1 MGMARAAIL
10 ILVLLLAMSAG
21 DECDDNNDVK
31 NADFE
36 KGTDNWAAAS
46 TIVQTVS
53 GSVCYEGSKCVQQ
66 KATGVYEDLFHQDV
80 VVPATIEGYQAIA
93 RLWVNGITQKPADKD
108 CANDDARIILFAY
121 DGGGS
126 TLGKHTGQWAS
137 LSGKD
142 QVFVKETW
150 DLPENTQRLRY
161 QVETGD
167 CVNTGSG
174 RHATGLTFDHVCMFE
189 GVPWCSATTTQWAA
203 SATASSYKANHAAS
217 TAKDEPLEWDSNPTD
232 PSNCDPKAD
241 MEWRPSTRKDHDWLE
256 LSYTT
261 PMYLDRIV
269 IVLDYEPGRISNITV
284 HPIDSTD
291 PKWYADSA
299 NKVWDAAWGDDE
311 YERFSNKDHAD
322 YCIDNTKKRP
332 YWSPTI
338 SRTES
343 KIDKVRIDV
352 KAVSD
357 EAEEA
362 WSSIDA
368 VMIDGCVNAN
378 PHAPTNLRPEI
389 IHDTSPTIEWD
400 KGFDYDGDALTYHVF
415 VGSALYGSDVVNDEE
430 TTGTSWD
437 ITSTLT
443 YDTDYFVRLFS
454 EDPHGGV
461 STVTDAIF
469 KCANDAPGMPY
480 DIAPNVTTELNPTLT
495 WKCEN
500 VDNDTL
506 RYSLNVGSELFRW
519 GEVPGDDELD
529 LRRYLVTFRGVE
541 WIQRRVL
548 FGWGGLDDI
557 NSDDQWGLR
566 EYLRYWHEQGDW
578 VGVGSIV
585 VNGNVVTLTHA
596 GNKAIL
602 TRSGDDILM
611 DISLGATTI
620 INDWKLEV
628 NDDEKV
634 LDIVTFVKN
643 GDDTKL
649 TVSNSSGTGITFTR
663 AGADVSM
670 VIPGKD
676 SIGLKAKG
684 DDPVIVYDRNNI
696 VEIGRTTERSF
707 EIETTLAYG
716 DYHVEL
722 WAEDVFPEGDPNEGK
737 VMPNGQSYL
746 AFHTFT
752 VGEMPQVLITSHKN
766 GEVIDGQAAMEV
778 WGESN
783 FPLSEV
789 KISVLDEF
797 GNVVQASNNCKVNTN
812 ATGHFNLTK
821 DKGCKPLYNKGTDTD
836 RCEDS
841 RKAWSVRAS
850 IVSGVKHAN
859 HTVLVRMKGK
869 SKLEY
874 HPSVLECVSIDAT
887 PCSVDFRIKNLGGL
901 TSLTIKTGASLR
913 HWAQLY
919 PVPPPTLDVLQEVT
933 FNIILNPPGLQS
945 THSSKLEIYVRDQN
959 DDRCTIGGKVKALE
973 IPVIIRR
980 IQLLEILDYYVRLPA
995 LGRDVELVK
1004 RFAIMEV
1011 NEDEE
1016 ELVSVEITVW

>member
-1 MGMARAAIL
+1 MGRAAV
-10 ILVLLLAMSAG
+10 LVLMLLLTISAG

-36 KGTDNWAAAS
+36 KGTDNWSAAD

-53 GSVCYEGSKCVQQ
+53 GSVCYEGSKCIQQ
-66 KATGVYEDLFHQDV
+66 KTDGIYADLFHQDV
-80 VVPATIEGYQAIA
+80 VVPSTIEGYQAIA
-93 RLWVNGITQKPADKD
+93 RLWVNGITAKPADKD
-108 CANDDARIILFAY
+108 CADDDARILLFAY
-121 DGGGS
+121 DGDGS
-126 TLGKHTGQWAS
+126 TLGSHTGAWAS
-137 LSGKD
+137 LSGTN
-142 QVFVKETW
+142 QVFLKETW
-150 DLPENTQRLRY
+150 DLPAKTQRLRY

-167 CVNTGSG
+167 CKNTGG
-174 RHATGLTFDHVCMFE
+174 NRNAKGLTFDRTCMFE
-189 GVPWCSATTTQWAA
+189 GVPWCSATATQWAA
-203 SATASSYKANHAAS
+203 SAKASTYRPGHKASAAS
-217 TAKDEPLEWDSNPTD
+217 GEPLDWDTSPAD
-232 PSNCDPKAD
+232 PSNCDNKTD
-241 MEWRPSTRKDHDWLE
+241 MEWQPSTRKGHDWLE
-256 LSYTT
+256 LTYTT

-291 PKWYADSA
+291 PEWYADNA

-311 YERFSNKDHAD
+311 YERFSNKDHVD
-322 YCIDNTKKRP
+322 YCKDNTKERP
-332 YWSPTI
+332 YWSPSI
-338 SRTES
+338 PRTEP
-343 KIDKVRIDV
+343 KIDKVRIDL
-352 KAVSD
+352 KTVSD

-378 PHAPTNLRPEI
+378 PHAPTNLRPEL

-400 KGFDYDGDALTYHVF
+400 KGFDYDGDAITYHVF
-415 VGSALYGSDVVNDEE
+415 VGSALYGSDVVNDKE
-430 TTGTSWD
+430 TTSTSYD

-443 YDTDYFVRLFS
+443 YDTDYFVRLYS
-454 EDPHGGV
+454 EDPHGGI

-480 DIAPNVTTELNPTLT
+480 DIGPNVTTELYPSIT
-495 WKCEN
+495 WKCDN
-500 VDNDTL
+500 TDNDTI
-506 RYSLNVGSELFRW
+506 RYSLNVGSEVFRW
-519 GEVPGDDELD
+519 GEVPGEDELD
-529 LRRYLVTFRGVE
+529 LRRYLVTYRGVE

-548 FGWGGLDDI
+548 FNWTHLDEL

-566 EYLRYWHEQGDW
+566 EYLRYWQELGDW
-578 VGVGSIV
+578 VGVGPIT
-585 VNGNVVTLTHA
+585 VNGNVVTLSHA
-596 GNKAIL
+596 GNKATL

-611 DISLGATTI
+611 DVSLGATTI

-628 NDDEKV
+628 NDVEGV
-634 LDIVTFVKN
+634 LDIVTFKKN

-649 TVSNSSGTGITFTR
+649 TVANSSGTGITFTR
-663 AGADVSM
+663 SGTDVSM
-670 VIPGKD
+670 VIPGKG
-676 SIGLKAKG
+676 SRGLKSKG
-684 DDPVIVYDRNNI
+684 DDTVVVYDRDNI
-696 VEIGRTTERSF
+696 VKVGRTFERSF
-707 EIETTLAYG
+707 DINNTMAYG
-716 DYHVEL
+716 NYHIEL

-737 VMPNGQSYL
+737 LMPNGQSYL

-752 VGEMPQVLITSHKN
+752 VGEMPRILITSHKN
-766 GEVIDGQAAMEV
+766 GEVIDGQAAMAI

-797 GNVVQASNNCKVNTN
+797 GNIVQSSNNCKVTTD
-812 ATGHFNLTK
+812 AAGQFNLTK
-821 DKGCKPLYNKGTDTD
+821 DKDCKPLYNKGTDSD
-836 RCEDS
+836 HCEDS
-841 RKAWSVRAS
+841 PKAWSLRAS
-850 IVSGVKHAN
+850 VVSGAKHAN
-859 HTVLVRMKGK
+859 NTVLVRMKGK

-901 TSLTIKTGASLR
+901 TSLTIKTGPSLR

-919 PVPPPTLDVLQEVT
+919 PVTPPTLDADQEIN

-945 THSSKLEIYVRDQN
+945 THVSKLEIYVRDQQ
-959 DDRCTIGGKVKALE
+959 DDRCTIGGKVMALE